1 MISAANATDSDR
13 AHAARIIM
21 HVDMDA
27 FFASVELKRRPALR
41 GQPVI
46 VGGRG
51 DPNRRGVVSTA
62 TYEARVFGIHS
73 GMPLRTA
80 VRLCPDAVFLPVDF
94 PAYHEASAR
103 VFDCLAAVSEH
114 LQPVGLDEAYLDISA
129 RNEDPLVIGR
139 RLKAAIH
146 AATDLVASVGIGP
159 NRLLAKIASD
169 LEKPDG
175 LTWLRQEDV
184 PGRVWPLP
192 VRTLH
197 GVGPRT
203 AARLA
208 DLGVE
213 RVGDLAA
220 LTREALTAEFS
231 ARHAQSLMESAQGI
245 DARPVQTERVR
256 KSIGRERTFQA
267 DCRSSGRLDY
277 EARAMLTMVCGRLQ
291 ERCLAA
297 RTVTVKLRYRD
308 FTTHTRSRS
317 LAKATGDMDTLAE
330 LVHQCLFAH
339 RLHRA
344 VRLLG
349 VQLSGLVASDGDE
362 VSAAD

>member
-1 MISAANATDSDR
+1 MAASAAEPGPTE
-13 AHAARIIM
+13 AARIIM

-27 FFASVELKRRPALR
+27 FFASVELKRQPALR

-51 DPNRRGVVSTA
+51 DPSRRGVVSTA

-80 VRLCPDAVFLPVDF
+80 ARLCPDAVFLPVDF
-94 PAYHEASAR
+94 PAYHAASAQ
-103 VFDCLAAVSEH
+103 VFDCLAAVSER

-129 RNEDPLVIGR
+129 RTDDPLAVGR
-139 RLKAAIH
+139 QLKATIH
-146 AATDLVASVGIGP
+146 ATTDLVASVGIGP

-175 LTWLRQEDV
+175 LTWLRRADMRE
-184 PGRVWPLP
+184 RVWPLP

-203 AARLA
+203 AERLA
-208 DLGVE
+208 GLGVE
-213 RVGDLAA
+213 CVGDLAA
-220 LTREALTAEFS
+220 LPLEQLTAEFS
-231 ARHAQSLMESAQGI
+231 PRHAQSLMASAQGI
-245 DARPVQTERVR
+245 DERPVQTERIR

-267 DCRSSGRLDY
+267 DCRSSGRLDH
-277 EARAMLTMVCGRLQ
+277 EARLMLERVCEQLRERRLG
-291 ERCLAA
+291 A

-317 LAKATGDMDTLAE
+317 LTEPTDGMETLAA

-349 VQLSGLVASDGDE
+349 VQLSGLVASDSDGRPTGD
-362 VSAAD
+362 